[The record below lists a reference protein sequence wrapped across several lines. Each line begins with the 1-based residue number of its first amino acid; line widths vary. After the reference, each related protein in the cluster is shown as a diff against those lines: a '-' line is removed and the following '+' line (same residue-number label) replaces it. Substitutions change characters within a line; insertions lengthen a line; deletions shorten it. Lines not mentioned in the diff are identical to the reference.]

1 LAATRTLGLCAA
13 RFLLAAA
20 ALATSALS
28 GLATGR
34 AAALAATR
42 TLGLCAARFLL
53 AAAALAASAWT
64 GRLTTRCAGAG

>member
-1 LAATRTLGLCAA
+1 
-13 RFLLAAA
+13 
-20 ALATSALS
+20 LS

-42 TLGLCAARFLL
+42 TLGLRAARFLL
-53 AAAALAASAWT
+53 AAAAWGASAWA